1 MRKLLGGAAV
11 AMLFFGARLAWNLI
25 SYEPIPEPSAAD
37 MAAEAAE
44 MDSWVAEDLAADGA
58 AAPARDWLSAD
69 GHMLFEGD
77 PEMVQTLIDDFYAA
91 GAPNVWFIGIEQIG
105 QASVSAS
112 IAVEL
117 PPDSVTRSQ
126 ILRTEA
132 KFWHD
137 PESQSEPET
146 TDDVGQRYLV
156 VSFD

>member
-1 MRKLLGGAAV
+1 MPRCARGGTSRNHFAPESA
-11 AMLFFGARLAWNLI
+11 GRLVDSHSRSSAETKN
-25 SYEPIPEPSAAD
+25 EPVTQIRSSSDA
-37 MAAEAAE
+37 
-44 MDSWVAEDLAADGA
+44 S
-58 AAPARDWLSAD
+58 APARDWLSRD

-77 PEMVQTLIDDFYAA
+77 PQTVQTLIDDFYAA
-91 GAPNVWFIGIEQIG
+91 GAPNVWFIGIEQLG

-112 IAVEL
+112 IAVEM
-117 PPDSVTRSQ
+117 PSDSVTRSQ

-137 PESQSEPET
+137 PESEDEPEL